1 MSFIEL
7 KKRRP
12 RKTASSAEAGPET
25 SVVPAGPGDPAT
37 LAAAHVV
44 SGQAV
49 LVAGLA
55 SWGEAAAGL
64 AERAKT
70 VVVVPGRLGA
80 PEPKAAGKKA
90 PPPAALGDADWAERL
105 GEQRFDVIL
114 ASEPLTHLAD
124 PLAFLRQ
131 ARGLLKPDGALVA
144 LVPNV
149 AFGETRLALLQ
160 GEFPGAL
167 DGSAPLHHYTRRRL
181 RELLALAGYRLEAVE
196 AYRQPL
202 LGPDSPDAE
211 LYPEG
216 LLQALGKEGDADASH
231 FVARAVPASSEA
243 LLAELFEEQDA
254 LRKLTRHELAKAART
269 HDALTQLLKEADGDR
284 ARLARTLAE
293 AESALAGMRE
303 STDTAER
310 NLRRLGDEADA
321 AAAELAALK
330 RTWYHRLAERFKR
343 RPQPEVPAQSGPAP
357 WVYEEPREHP
367 SQG

>member
-12 RKTASSAEAGPET
+12 RKSASSADAVPET
-25 SVVPAGPGDPAT
+25 AVVSAIASDPAA
-37 LAAAHVV
+37 LAAAHVT

-55 SWGEAAAGL
+55 PWEEAATAL
-64 AERAKT
+64 AERART

-80 PEPKAAGKKA
+80 PEPRATGKKA
-90 PPPAALGDADWAERL
+90 PPAALGDADWADRL
-105 GEQRFDVIL
+105 GEQRFDLIL
-114 ASEPLTHLAD
+114 ASEPLTHLAE

-131 ARGLLKPDGALVA
+131 ARGLLKPDGALVV

-181 RELLALAGYRLEAVE
+181 RELLALAGYRLETVE

-202 LGPDSPDAE
+202 FGPESPDAE

-231 FVARAVPASSEA
+231 FVARAVPATPEA
-243 LLAELFEEQDA
+243 LLGELFAEQDA
-254 LRKLTRHELAKAART
+254 LRKLTRHELAKSART

-303 STDTAER
+303 STDSAER

-321 AAAELAALK
+321 TAAELAALK
-330 RTWYHRLAERFKR
+330 RTWYHRLAERFKP
-343 RPQPEVPAQSGPAP
+343 RPKPAPPTPSGPAA

-367 SQG
+367 TQG

>member
-12 RKTASSAEAGPET
+12 RKTAAGAEQAPET
-25 SVVPAGPGDPAT
+25 SVVSASPADPAA
-37 LAAAHVV
+37 LAAAHVTA
-44 SGQAV
+44 GQAV

-55 SWGEAAAGL
+55 PWGEAAASL
-64 AERAKT
+64 TERAKS

-80 PEPKAAGKKA
+80 PEPRSAGKKA
-90 PPPAALGDADWAERL
+90 PPAALGDADWADRL
-105 GEQRFDVIL
+105 GEQRFDLIL

-131 ARGLLKPDGALVA
+131 ARGLLKPDGALIA

-181 RELLALAGYRLEAVE
+181 RELFALAGYRLEAVE
-196 AYRQPL
+196 TYRQPL
-202 LGPDSPDAE
+202 FGPDSPDAE

-243 LLAELFEEQDA
+243 LLGELFEEQDA

-293 AESALAGMRE
+293 AEAALAGMRE
-303 STDTAER
+303 TTDTAER

-321 AAAELAALK
+321 AAAELAAIK

-343 RPQPEVPAQSGPAP
+343 RPQPEIPAPSGPAP
-357 WVYEEPREHP
+357 WVYEEPRDHP